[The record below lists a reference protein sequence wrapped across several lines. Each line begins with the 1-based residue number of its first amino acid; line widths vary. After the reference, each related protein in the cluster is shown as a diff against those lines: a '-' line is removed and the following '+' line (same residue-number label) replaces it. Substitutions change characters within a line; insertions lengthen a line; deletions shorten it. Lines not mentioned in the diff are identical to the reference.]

1 MIQVWLSALLDADFR
16 VFNSP
21 ITPLDP
27 QNKQPF
33 EKA

>member
-1 MIQVWLSALLDADFR
+1 VDMIQVWLSALLDADFR

-27 QNKQPF
+27 QNK
-33 EKA
+33 